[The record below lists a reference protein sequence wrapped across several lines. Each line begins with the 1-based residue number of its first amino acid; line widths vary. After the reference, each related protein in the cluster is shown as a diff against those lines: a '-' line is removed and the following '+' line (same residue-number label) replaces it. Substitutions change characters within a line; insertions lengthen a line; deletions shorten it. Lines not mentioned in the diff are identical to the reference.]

1 MAILKKV
8 SVMLDLDLNIRSW
21 YPNLTLSCI
30 AETLLLKSKEIW
42 ARDYEYT
49 STNGALLSYLFLF
62 PIISFPFSRN
72 LEKRRPTAR
81 KLDRAQR
88 NWSDG
93 AVRRAKCFERGG
105 VVAFE

>member
-1 MAILKKV
+1 
-8 SVMLDLDLNIRSW
+8 MLDLDLNIRSW

-42 ARDYEYT
+42 ARDYEYP

-72 LEKRRPTAR
+72 LGKRRPTAR
-81 KLDRAQR
+81 KLDRAQE
-88 NWSDG
+88 
-93 AVRRAKCFERGG
+93 KLE
-105 VVAFE
+105 